1 MQRLKACSEATYW
14 GDEVFC
20 KKGAFQWESQALRAF
35 LTHWMAAGRD
45 GEKVRW
51 GGGKYHLQVH
61 TGLHRKDLL
70 HVREKRPTS
79 CSVPSGL
86 SICNTNRVLAGK
98 EFFASLSF
106 RIIRLGW
113 ELRGNTLITG
123 MRAKPGILKLSFM
136 KGPL

>member
-1 MQRLKACSEATYW
+1 MRCFARRELSNGKAKHC
-14 GDEVFC
+14 G
-20 KKGAFQWESQALRAF
+20 AF